1 MGDAGARLTGLGL
14 GVSAGSLARSHC
26 VRELLTTPLHP
37 LALMVY
43 TLGIRQELPGF
54 ELFLMFLFNL
64 WLGGEFQEGERL
76 HPQRVV

>member
-1 MGDAGARLTGLGL
+1 
-14 GVSAGSLARSHC
+14 
-26 VRELLTTPLHP
+26 
-37 LALMVY
+37 MVY